1 MYDDIVRTNDWQL
14 EFTFN
19 EFMDI
24 FAISQSN
31 DTMTI
36 YHNSDYCMLNLQ

>member
-1 MYDDIVRTNDWQL
+1 MYDDLVRTNDRQL
-14 EFTFN
+14 GFTFN
-19 EFMDI
+19 KFMDI

-36 YHNSDYCMLNLQ
+36 YHNSDYCMLDLQ